1 MTVYLDIIFLE
12 NLCMN
17 YIILFAT
24 ALIFR
29 TRPKHLR
36 IIISSILG
44 GIYAILSLFKIFEFY
59 QNIGFKV
66 LISVLMVYIAYN
78 PPNFKELIKK
88 LMLFYLTS
96 FAFGGC
102 AFALLYFIK
111 PQKIF
116 MKNGVYI
123 GTYPIKIALLG
134 GFIGFCLIVNA
145 FKIIKNKI
153 NKKDIY
159 CYIEIE
165 FNNKKVQMKSLI
177 DTGNMLRDP
186 ISSMPVIVVQKDLLE
201 DMIPEK
207 ILENLDNIVGGENF
221 NVFNIIENSKLANK
235 FRLIPFSSLGMQH
248 GLILGFKADKITIKY
263 NEEIKEVKNVII
275 GIYGKKLSKN
285 GSYTALIGLDT
296 IVEEEFENEYFEYVK
311 N

>member
-1 MTVYLDIIFLE
+1 MTIYLDIIFLE

-24 ALIFR
+24 AIILKN
-29 TRPKHLR
+29 RPKHLR

-44 GIYAILSLFKIFEFY
+44 SIYAIMSIFEIFEIY
-59 QNIGFKV
+59 KGIGFKI

-78 PPNFKELIKK
+78 PTSFKELLKR

-111 PQKIF
+111 PEDIF
-116 MKNGVYI
+116 MRNGVYI

-134 GFIGFCLIVNA
+134 GLVGFCLIVNT

-153 NKKDIY
+153 NKKDLY
-159 CYIEIE
+159 CYVEIE
-165 FNNKKVQMKSLI
+165 FNGKKVEMKSLI
-177 DTGNMLRDP
+177 DTGNMLKDP
-186 ISSMPVIVVQKDLLE
+186 ISGMPVIVVQSELLE
-201 DMIPEK
+201 GVIPKEV
-207 ILENLDNIVGGENF
+207 LEQVDNIIDGKNL
-221 NVFNIIENSKLANK
+221 NVFSDIENSKFINR
-235 FRLIPFSSLGMQH
+235 FRLIPFSSLGVQH
-248 GLILGFKADKITIKY
+248 GLIAGFKVEKINIEYNGEIKTIKD
-263 NEEIKEVKNVII
+263 IVI

-285 GSYTALIGLDT
+285 NAYNALIGLDT
-296 IVEEEFENEYFEYVK
+296 IEEEESRNEYFEYSK
-311 N
+311 K